1 MFLSFFGG
9 TKFVTGAN
17 YLLEASN
24 NKILIDCGL
33 FQGKGE
39 IVEKNFQP
47 FPYDPKEIDAVIITH
62 SHIDHIGRLPRLVK
76 EGFSGPIFATPA
88 TFDLARLMLEDEL
101 NIQKEDLFSRKDLKR
116 TFRLFRPVEY
126 HKRTRIPNRLVFSDL
141 SFKLLDAGH
150 ILGSAIVEIFAEG
163 KKIIF
168 SGDLGNSP
176 TPLLRQTEFP
186 SSGDYVLIESTYGDR
201 NHPDLLKRKDLLEDI
216 VEEVIG
222 RGGVLMIPSFALER
236 TQELLYEFNELV
248 ENHRIPEV
256 SVFLDSPLAIDSIPI
271 YKKYKRYYN
280 KEASYILRS
289 GDEIFDFPRL
299 VFTKT
304 IEQSKRIHTIS
315 GAKIIIA
322 GSGMSTSGRILYH
335 EKRYLPDPKN
345 CLLFVSYQAEGTR
358 GREIQDGAKEIEI
371 FGEKVPV
378 RAQIKSIE
386 GYSAHADRN
395 ALFRWLY
402 HIKSSAL
409 LKNEHTVKRV
419 FVVQGE
425 EKASESLSQLIKDH
439 LGLEAEVP
447 EYGQKVEL

>member
-9 TKFVTGAN
+9 TKCVTGAN
-17 YLLEASN
+17 YLLESSK
-24 NKILIDCGL
+24 NKVLIDCGL
-33 FQGKGE
+33 FQGRKDLE
-39 IVEKNFQP
+39 KKNFQP
-47 FPYDPKEIDAVIITH
+47 FPYDPKEVDAVIITH
-62 SHIDHIGRLPRLVK
+62 SHIDHIGRLPYLVK

-88 TFDLARLMLEDEL
+88 TLDLAKIMLEDEL
-101 NIQKEDLFSRKDLKR
+101 SIQKGVLFSRQDLER
-116 TFRLFRPVEY
+116 TFKLFRPVEY
-126 HKRTRIPNRLVFSDL
+126 HKRTKIPNRFFSSNL
-141 SFKLLDAGH
+141 FFKLLDAGH

-163 KKIIF
+163 KKIVF

-176 TPLLRQTEFP
+176 TPLLRQTEYP
-186 SSGDYVLIESTYGDR
+186 SSADYVLIESTYGDR
-201 NHPDLLKRKDLLEDI
+201 NHLDFPKRRDLLEDT

-256 SVFLDSPLAIDSIPI
+256 SIFLDSPLAIDSIPI
-271 YKKYKRYYN
+271 YKKYQRYYN

-289 GDEIFDFPRL
+289 GDEIFYFPRL

-304 IEQSKRIHTIS
+304 VEESKRIDLTP
-315 GAKIIIA
+315 GPKIIIA

-335 EKRYLPDPKN
+335 EKKYLPDPKN

-358 GREIQDGAKEIEI
+358 GRKIQEGAKEIEI
-371 FGEKVPV
+371 LGEKIPV

-395 ALFRWLY
+395 TLFRWIY

-409 LKNEHTVKRV
+409 IKNEHTVKKV

-425 EKASESLSQLIKDH
+425 EKASESLCQLIKDH

-447 EYGQKVEL
+447 EYGQKVRL